1 MEYAIRGVAKGVD
14 HLFAEEKRMLWH
26 KHITNCEVTLPATEL
41 VKRTRIVVID
51 DERTTFPF
59 DVLQEQGYS
68 IDYWPDVKDLDRLE
82 RGFYDII
89 ILDIGGIGR
98 ELDETNEGIAVLK
111 HLKKLNPAQVVVAFS
126 GQSYESAKI
135 PFFQLADQYVPKP
148 TSAITWKEIIDDL
161 LKTKVTVGHYWETM
175 RQALRD
181 AGASEK
187 AIKGVEASLV
197 KAASGRHVDLCK
209 TIQKLAGPLENAVTL
224 AAIGA
229 KIVALCNTQ

>member
-1 MEYAIRGVAKGVD
+1 M
-14 HLFAEEKRMLWH
+14 FWH
-26 KHITNCEVTLPATEL
+26 RHITNYEPSLPTTEL

-68 IDYWPDVKDLDRLE
+68 IDYWPDVKDLAKLE

-89 ILDIGGIGR
+89 ILDICGIGR
-98 ELDETNEGIAVLK
+98 KLDEINEGIAVLK
-111 HLKKLNPAQVVVAFS
+111 HLKKFNPAQVVVAFS

-148 TSAITWKEIIDDL
+148 TPAITWKEIIDDL
-161 LKTKVTVGHYWETM
+161 MMTKITVEHYWGTM
-175 RQALRD
+175 KQVLRD

-187 AIKGVEASLV
+187 SIKVVEASLV
-197 KAASGRHVDLCK
+197 KAAKGKQVDLCM
-209 TIQKLAGPLENAVTL
+209 TIQKVAGPLDNAVTI

-229 KIVALCNTQ
+229 KIIALCAI

>member
-1 MEYAIRGVAKGVD
+1 M
-14 HLFAEEKRMLWH
+14 FWKRQ
-26 KHITNCEVTLPATEL
+26 ITNYEPAFPITEL

-68 IDYWPDVKDLDRLE
+68 IDHWPDVKGLAKLE
-82 RGFYDII
+82 NGFYDII

-98 ELDETNEGIAVLK
+98 ELDEINEGIAVLK

-148 TSAITWKEIIDDL
+148 TPAITWKEIIDDL
-161 LKTKVTVGHYWETM
+161 IKTKITVGHYWDTM
-175 RQALRD
+175 RQALRE
-181 AGASEK
+181 AGVSEK
-187 AIKGVEASLV
+187 AIKNVEASLV
-197 KAASGRHVDLCK
+197 KAVKGKQVDLCGI
-209 TIQKLAGPLENAVTL
+209 IQKVAGPIENITTIAS
-224 AAIGA
+224 IGT
-229 KIVALCNTQ
+229 KIVALCATT